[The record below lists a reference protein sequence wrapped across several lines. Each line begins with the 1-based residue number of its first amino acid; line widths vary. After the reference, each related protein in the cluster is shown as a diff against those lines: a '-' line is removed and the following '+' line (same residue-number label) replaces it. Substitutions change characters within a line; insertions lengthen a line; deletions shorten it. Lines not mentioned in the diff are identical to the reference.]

1 MQSVKMVQKLRYDHY
16 FLPVSLK
23 ILLMAAE
30 RLGLR
35 EFCGE

>member
-1 MQSVKMVQKLRYDHY
+1 MQSVKKVQKLRYDHY
-16 FLPVSLK
+16 FLPASLK

-30 RLGLR
+30 HLGLR